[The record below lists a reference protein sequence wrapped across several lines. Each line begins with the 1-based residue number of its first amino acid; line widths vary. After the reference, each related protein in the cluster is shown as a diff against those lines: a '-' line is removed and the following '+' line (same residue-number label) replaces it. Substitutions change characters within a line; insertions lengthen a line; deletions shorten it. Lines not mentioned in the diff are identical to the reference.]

1 MVVLKTGYKTMKKIF
16 LLFIFA
22 LPISAFA
29 TSGACSSHGGVNCSA
44 GASYYAVC
52 NDGTVSNT
60 LYYLTDECSSYP
72 VSSCVYPYATG
83 YTDENVCG
91 GLAVQA
97 NLYGMAGTAQ
107 DSSALCRQQVS
118 EYKAKVSAY
127 NNCLSQESAQKT
139 QASQARIDSLKK
151 EMNDAIDKVCSDAH
165 PFTKKDPYSNACI
178 CIDGYQMH
186 AGQCVPRNEFICYQ
200 DYGDNAQMVNGNCG
214 CKQGYYQ
221 NQNDQCVYG
230 VKPKIAMTAS
240 MKKYLDFG
248 NRCFSNQSFT
258 QTELQVCTTYESN
271 PKYYDVVIV
280 DSLNATDS
288 AKTVTTTSTG
298 SVVSGVLPKLTFARS
313 LKKGMTGDDV
323 KQLQILLQKLNYL
336 TSTQTPSTY
345 FGSVTSNAL
354 IKFQRDNNIQPAT
367 GFFGPTTQAKILS
380 KIN

>member
-1 MVVLKTGYKTMKKIF
+1 
-16 LLFIFA
+16 
-22 LPISAFA
+22 
-29 TSGACSSHGGVNCSA
+29 
-44 GASYYAVC
+44 
-52 NDGTVSNT
+52 
-60 LYYLTDECSSYP
+60 
-72 VSSCVYPYATG
+72 
-83 YTDENVCG
+83 
-91 GLAVQA
+91 
-97 NLYGMAGTAQ
+97 
-107 DSSALCRQQVS
+107 
-118 EYKAKVSAY
+118 
-127 NNCLSQESAQKT
+127 
-139 QASQARIDSLKK
+139 
-151 EMNDAIDKVCSDAH
+151 
-165 PFTKKDPYSNACI
+165 
-178 CIDGYQMH
+178 
-186 AGQCVPRNEFICYQ
+186 
-200 DYGDNAQMVNGNCG
+200 MVNGNCG